1 MSENWGQ
8 NGESQSY
15 GRSYANSN
23 FRGGQRRDGPGGGG
37 GGYGG
42 QRPSGGGG
50 YGGGGGGGYGGQRSG
65 GGGYG
70 GGGRGGG
77 GGYGGGGQRQNYGGG
92 GGGGGGYN
100 NYADGSSSN
109 IEIDSNKVGMV
120 IGRGGAKIREIQESF
135 NVHVKIDREAG
146 QNGYTGVTIRGDDT
160 AIESAKTY
168 ILELV
173 AAK

>member
-1 MSENWGQ
+1 MSENWG
-8 NGESQSY
+8 NGESQYGSG
-15 GRSYANSN
+15 GRSYGNSN
-23 FRGGQRRDGPGGGG
+23 FRGGQRRDGPGGGS

-50 YGGGGGGGYGGQRSG
+50 YGGGG
-65 GGGYG
+65 YG

-77 GGYGGGGQRQNYGGG
+77 GGYGGDRPRQNYGGQRQNYGGG

-100 NYADGSSSN
+100 NYADGSTSN

-168 ILELV
+168 IQELV

>member
-8 NGESQSY
+8 NGESQY
-15 GRSYANSN
+15 GRSYGNSN

-37 GGYGG
+37 GYGG
-42 QRPSGGGG
+42 QRPSGGG
-50 YGGGGGGGYGGQRSG
+50 YGSGGGGYGGQRT
-65 GGGYG
+65 GGY

-77 GGYGGGGQRQNYGGG
+77 GGYGGDRPRQNY

-100 NYADGSSSN
+100 NYADGSTSN

-135 NVHVKIDREAG
+135 NVHVKIG
-146 QNGYTGVTIRGDDT
+146 KHFYCLGFFVSVCMGKNMWFC
-160 AIESAKTY
+160 
-168 ILELV
+168 
-173 AAK
+173 

>member
-8 NGESQSY
+8 NGESQY
-15 GRSYANSN
+15 GRSYGNSN

-42 QRPSGGGG
+42 QRSGG
-50 YGGGGGGGYGGQRSG
+50 YGGGGGGGGYGGGPRT
-65 GGGYG
+65 GGYG
-70 GGGRGGG
+70 GNRGGGG
-77 GGYGGGGQRQNYGGG
+77 GGYGGGQRQTYGG

-168 ILELV
+168 IQELV

>member
-8 NGESQSY
+8 NGGESQY
-15 GRSYANSN
+15 GGRSYGNSN

-37 GGYGG
+37 GYGG
-42 QRPSGGGG
+42 QRPSGGGYGGGG
-50 YGGGGGGGYGGQRSG
+50 YGGGQRTGGGGGGYGGGRG

-70 GGGRGGG
+70 GDRP
-77 GGYGGGGQRQNYGGG
+77 RQNYG

-168 ILELV
+168 IQELV

>member
-8 NGESQSY
+8 NGESQY
-15 GRSYANSN
+15 GRSYGNSN
-23 FRGGQRRDGPGGGG
+23 FNRGGRRDGGPAGGGS
-37 GGYGG
+37 GGYG
-42 QRPSGGGG
+42 QRPSGG
-50 YGGGGGGGYGGQRSG
+50 YG

-77 GGYGGGGQRQNYGGG
+77 GGYGGDRPRQNYGGG
-92 GGGGGGYN
+92 GGGQRQSYGGGGGGNGGYN
-100 NYADGSSSN
+100 NFADGSTSN

-168 ILELV
+168 IQELV
-173 AAK
+173 ATK

>member
-8 NGESQSY
+8 NGESQY
-15 GRSYANSN
+15 GRSYGNSN
-23 FRGGQRRDGPGGGG
+23 FRGGQRRDGAGG

-42 QRPSGGGG
+42 QGGQRPSGG
-50 YGGGGGGGYGGQRSG
+50 YGGGGGGGYGGGQRTG
-65 GGGYG
+65 GGGY

-77 GGYGGGGQRQNYGGG
+77 GGYGGDRPRQNYGG

-135 NVHVKIDREAG
+135 NVHVKIGKSAFRCFCYRFLFIREH
-146 QNGYTGVTIRGDDT
+146 NCCR
-160 AIESAKTY
+160 K
-168 ILELV
+168 ILCLTN
-173 AAK
+173 

>member
-8 NGESQSY
+8 NGESQY
-15 GRSYANSN
+15 GRSYGNSN
-23 FRGGQRRDGPGGGG
+23 FRGGQRRDGAGGPA
-37 GGYGG
+37 GYGSGG
-42 QRPSGGGG
+42 QRGPGG
-50 YGGGGGGGYGGQRSG
+50 YGGGGGGGYGGG
-65 GGGYG
+65 GQGRGY

-77 GGYGGGGQRQNYGGG
+77 YGQDRQPRQNYGGG
-92 GGGGGGYN
+92 GGYN
-100 NYADGSSSN
+100 NFADGSSSN

-120 IGRGGAKIREIQESF
+120 IGRGGAKIREIQENF

-168 ILELV
+168 IQNLV

>member
-8 NGESQSY
+8 NGESQY
-15 GRSYANSN
+15 GRSYGNSN
-23 FRGGQRRDGPGGGG
+23 FRGGPRRDGGNGGG

-42 QRPSGGGG
+42 QRTGG
-50 YGGGGGGGYGGQRSG
+50 YGGGGGSYGGQRT
-65 GGGYG
+65 GGYGG

-77 GGYGGGGQRQNYGGG
+77 GYGGDRQQRQPYGTA

-120 IGRGGAKIREIQESF
+120 IGRGGSKIREIQESF

-168 ILELV
+168 IQELV

>member
-8 NGESQSY
+8 NGESQY
-15 GRSYANSN
+15 GRSYGNSN
-23 FRGGQRRDGPGGGG
+23 FRGGQRRDGPGGNG
-37 GGYGG
+37 GGYGS
-42 QRPSGGGG
+42 QRPSGGYGGGSGGGG
-50 YGGGGGGGYGGQRSG
+50 YGQRT
-65 GGGYG
+65 GGYG

-77 GGYGGGGQRQNYGGG
+77 GGYGADRPRQSYGG

-100 NYADGSSSN
+100 NYADGSSSVM
-109 IEIDSNKVGMV
+109 EIDSNKVGMV

-146 QNGYTGVTIRGDDT
+146 QSGYTGVTIRGDDT

-168 ILELV
+168 IQDLV

>member
-8 NGESQSY
+8 NGESQY
-15 GRSYANSN
+15 GRSYGNSN
-23 FRGGQRRDGPGGGG
+23 FNRGGRRDGGPAGGGS
-37 GGYGG
+37 GGYG
-42 QRPSGGGG
+42 QRPSGG
-50 YGGGGGGGYGGQRSG
+50 YG

-77 GGYGGGGQRQNYGGG
+77 GGYGGDRPRQNYGGG
-92 GGGGGGYN
+92 GGGQRQSYGGGGGGNGGYN
-100 NYADGSSSN
+100 NFADGSTSN

-160 AIESAKTY
+160 DIESAKTY
-168 ILELV
+168 IQELV
-173 AAK
+173 ATK

>member
-8 NGESQSY
+8 NGESQY
-15 GRSYANSN
+15 GRSYGNSN

-42 QRPSGGGG
+42 QRPSGGYGA
-50 YGGGGGGGYGGQRSG
+50 GGGGGGGYGGQRTGG
-65 GGGYG
+65 GGGY
-70 GGGRGGG
+70 GGRGGG
-77 GGYGGGGQRQNYGGG
+77 GGGYGGQRPSGGYGGG

-135 NVHVKIDREAG
+135 NVHVKIGEHFFSFVRLLSKHVLLIIVG
-146 QNGYTGVTIRGDDT
+146 QIVFSYF
-160 AIESAKTY
+160 
-168 ILELV
+168 
-173 AAK
+173 

>member
-8 NGESQSY
+8 NGESQY
-15 GRSYANSN
+15 GRSYGNSN
-23 FRGGQRRDGPGGGG
+23 FRGGQRRDGA
-37 GGYGG
+37 
-42 QRPSGGGG
+42 
-50 YGGGGGGGYGGQRSG
+50 
-65 GGGYG
+65 
-70 GGGRGGG
+70 GG
-77 GGYGGGGQRQNYGGG
+77 GGYGGGGQQRPSGGYGGGYGGGQRTGGGGYGRGGGGYGSDRPRQNYGQG

-168 ILELV
+168 IQDLV

>member
-8 NGESQSY
+8 NGDSQY
-15 GRSYANSN
+15 GRSYGNSN
-23 FRGGQRRDGPGGGG
+23 FRGGQRRDGAGGPGGYGGGQRGPSGYGGG

-42 QRPSGGGG
+42 
-50 YGGGGGGGYGGQRSG
+50 GQRQ
-65 GGGYG
+65 GGYG

-77 GGYGGGGQRQNYGGG
+77 GYGQDRQPRQNYGGG
-92 GGGGGGYN
+92 GYN
-100 NYADGSSSN
+100 NFADGSSSN

-120 IGRGGAKIREIQESF
+120 IGRGGAKIREIQENF

-168 ILELV
+168 IQNLV